1 MGARASGIMAIF
13 VAHGLGLAAV
23 GISIG
28 AVTGVLLATNIAG
41 ITAFME
47 NLLGVKLFDP
57 SVYFISELP
66 ADLQWADV
74 SGVVLASLL
83 LSLLATLYPAWR
95 AARVAPAE
103 VLRYE

>member
-1 MGARASGIMAIF
+1 MRALLCA
-13 VAHGLGLAAV
+13 LALLAL
-23 GISIG
+23 
-28 AVTGVLLATNIAG
+28 GVLLATNISA
-41 ITAFME
+41 ITVFLE

-66 ADLQWADV
+66 SILLWSDV
-74 SGVVLASLL
+74 MAVVAASLI
-83 LSLLATLYPAWR
+83 LSLLATIYPAWR